1 MHRVGPYYANIS
13 LDYATKMFPLRTSYN
28 IKWDENTNM
37 DSKHPIRTND
47 LIQSLHKDAITNARD
62 VTVTDSEKT

>member
-1 MHRVGPYYANIS
+1 VHHVGPYYANIS
-13 LDYATKMFPLRTSYN
+13 LDYATKMFPLCTPYN
-28 IKWDENTNM
+28 IKWDENMNM

-47 LIQSLHKDAITNARD
+47 LIQSLHKDTITNVQD